1 MHPASPQFFTFN
13 GLDFAYNVR
22 ATSPKQWLTFLAS
35 LWPDDQESIAQ
46 RKSCSA
52 NKMFPFP
59 SNDELKSLVLLARQ
73 EDLGPRSDDVTSRLL
88 IDENATAVG
97 MLVQK
102 QVGIVCGLPIVE
114 IVCRAYDERLRV
126 EQIPG
131 FHVEIIEGRFNDA
144 QRSPLLRIRGPLRS
158 LLTAERVI
166 LNFLQHLSG
175 VATQTNRYV
184 RRVEGTTAKIY
195 DTRKT
200 MPGFRLLDKYA
211 VRCGGGHNYR
221 IGLYDGLLIKDNH
234 LAAVTVKELSGFLS
248 PIVSKSRSEDSTRLV
263 EVEVDTLE
271 QLREVLKV
279 DGIDVVL
286 LDNMDCPK
294 MQEAVELRDRSAKS
308 SKVELEASGGVTL
321 ETVRSIALTGVDRIS
336 VGAITHSPPA
346 LDIGLDVET
355 EG

>member
-1 MHPASPQFFTFN
+1 M
-13 GLDFAYNVR
+13 V
-22 ATSPKQWLTFLAS
+22 
-35 LWPDDQESIAQ
+35 
-46 RKSCSA
+46 
-52 NKMFPFP
+52 PFP
-59 SNDELKSLVLLARQ
+59 SNDKLKNLILLARQ
-73 EDLGPRSDDVTSRLL
+73 EDLGPGGDDVTSRLL
-88 IDENATAVG
+88 IDAALAGVG
-97 MLVQK
+97 TLVQK

-114 IVCRAYDERLRV
+114 MVCRAYDERLRV

-131 FHVEIIEGRFNDA
+131 FHMEIIEGRFNDA

-158 LLTAERVI
+158 LLTAERVV

-184 RRVEGTTAKIY
+184 RRIEGTSAKIY

-200 MPGFRLLDKYA
+200 TPGFRLLDKYA
-211 VRCGGGHNYR
+211 VRCGGGENHR
-221 IGLYDGLLIKDNH
+221 TGLYDGLLIKDNH
-234 LAAVTVKELSGFLS
+234 IASVPVKELTSFLS
-248 PIVSKSRSEDSTRLV
+248 PIVSKSRGEDSTRLI

-294 MQEAVELRDRSAKS
+294 MQEAVALRDKANSAS
-308 SKVELEASGGVTL
+308 SGQVVKKGKVELEASGGVTL

-336 VGAITHSPPA
+336 VGAITHSSPA
-346 LDIGLDVET
+346 LDIGLDVEV
-355 EG
+355 